1 MTIQQLQYILEVQ
14 RTGSASNA
22 AKNLFVSQSAISTSI
37 SGMEAELGFP
47 IFERTRRG
55 MVPTLRGMH
64 ALEHAAK
71 ICASYE
77 EMQQT
82 CIVEKKQIRINS
94 VDLAPFSDAFVQLI
108 NETKDRDDL
117 QFLMNS
123 GLGPDNAINQVAAGN
138 LDLAVLLILPFAVA
152 YKEEMIR
159 RKGLKADLW
168 TPVPAA
174 IVIGP
179 GHRLYGKR
187 DVSPADFAEDAI
199 VDRPAAA
206 IVNSSYLKGLI
217 SINREKAILVADR
230 RVRADLIRC
239 GAAYAISAMSPVK
252 TESADLRYIPLKD
265 VTYTPILIT
274 NPAHPTPPEIIR
286 YMELAREKMYTA

>member
-159 RKGLKADLW
+159 RNCDS
-168 TPVPAA
+168 
-174 IVIGP
+174 VIANRRYTQE
-179 GHRLYGKR
+179 RLNAMGFALTDSSANFIFMKHPQVDGGQIYEEMKR
-187 DVSPADFAEDAI
+187 RGV
-199 VDRPAAA
+199 
-206 IVNSSYLKGLI
+206 
-217 SINREKAILVADR
+217 
-230 RVRADLIRC
+230 LIRHFTKSRMAQYNRVTI
-239 GAAYAISAMSPVK
+239 GSREQMDVFLEVLGEVI
-252 TESADLRYIPLKD
+252 EELK
-265 VTYTPILIT
+265 
-274 NPAHPTPPEIIR
+274 
-286 YMELAREKMYTA
+286 